1 MGELDPTAKRWRA
14 LNAQSDDE
22 LAERLTAGEH
32 DALAVLFDRYH
43 KLVYSIALRI
53 VRDAGEAEDV
63 VQTVFLDFYRALANY
78 DHRKGILKVWLMQY
92 AYHRSLHRK
101 RHLAANRFYDWVAL
115 EDAAANGGFVSN
127 PEVVAEEA
135 RLMEQLLK
143 DLTPR
148 RRRIL
153 ELTYLEGL
161 TANEIAVESGSSV
174 HVVRHELYR
183 ALAALRDRLAER
195 SHAACG
201 TMAEGEEPLRHNA

>member
-1 MGELDPTAKRWRA
+1 
-14 LNAQSDDE
+14 
-22 LAERLTAGEH
+22 
-32 DALAVLFDRYH
+32 
-43 KLVYSIALRI
+43 
-53 VRDAGEAEDV
+53 
-63 VQTVFLDFYRALANY
+63 
-78 DHRKGILKVWLMQY
+78 
-92 AYHRSLHRK
+92 
-101 RHLAANRFYDWVAL
+101 
-115 EDAAANGGFVSN
+115 VSN
-127 PEVVAEEA
+127 PEVAAEEA

-183 ALAALRDRLAER
+183 ALAALRDKLAER

-201 TMAEGEEPLRHNA
+201 TMAEGEEPLKHNA